1 MTGIVFIGFG
11 AKLATYKP
19 NILATLETNMSADY
33 MYGVGLALLWLGA
46 FVWGVYVG
54 WKRLADWIERAALAE
69 IDADDRTAN
78 TDVDFVVRVNTVVQC
93 FVLKEFE
100 VELDEDETPLT
111 ERTAPLIIGFQRR
124 SKSAFTL
131 TWNICLYIVL
141 MPFGSVAYSVGLGCM
156 DNQAKRI
163 EFMVEE

>member
-1 MTGIVFIGFG
+1 VFIGLG

-19 NILATLETNMSADY
+19 NILATLETNMSSDY

-78 TDVDFVVRVNTVVQC
+78 TDVDFDVRVNTVVQC